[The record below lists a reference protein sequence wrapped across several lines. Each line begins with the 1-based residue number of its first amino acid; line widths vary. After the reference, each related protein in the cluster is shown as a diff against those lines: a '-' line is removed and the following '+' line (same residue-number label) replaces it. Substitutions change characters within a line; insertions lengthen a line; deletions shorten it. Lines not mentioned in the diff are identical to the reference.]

1 MLDNLNLAIVMCD
14 THMAQDLL
22 PDLLAG
28 AHGFDGLNAGVRLS
42 LVWKSMFCANEHV
55 ANHNRGLAWNQF
67 FDRSVLKS
75 LVSPFFL
82 PYQTNRFRYRLQ

>member
-28 AHGFDGLNAGVRLS
+28 AHGFDGLNAGAIEFGVE
-42 LVWKSMFCANEHV
+42 KHV
-55 ANHNRGLAWNQF
+55 LRE
-67 FDRSVLKS
+67 
-75 LVSPFFL
+75 
-82 PYQTNRFRYRLQ
+82 

>member
-28 AHGFDGLNAGVRLS
+28 AHGFDDLNAGAIKFGVEKH
-42 LVWKSMFCANEHV
+42 VWRE
-55 ANHNRGLAWNQF
+55 
-67 FDRSVLKS
+67 
-75 LVSPFFL
+75 
-82 PYQTNRFRYRLQ
+82 